1 MHLLRFGGAIYDRGT
16 TRLANLG
23 RTFTKFF
30 GSPLFLILPLV
41 LDEAKISFR
50 LISSN
55 SLAGDGLFYANV
67 YASFKT
73 VLQGRSLA
81 HREASGF
88 YRLKPLAFAVVA
100 LKNKLSS
107 AVAKLKKSPAKPVP
121 AKKAPAKKAPAKKA
135 PAKKLPAKKAPAKK
149 APAKKA
155 PVKKAPAKKE
165 SVKKAPVR
173 PTLAKPTLAKPTLA
187 KPPVKKAPAKKPE
200 AEIIK
205 GAHKTALTSSTA
217 KGGATTISVYKP
229 EVEASDVVVV
239 EEKRL
244 VLPPPIRKPK
254 PGKKAPSLKPI
265 KAAPAPFV
273 IEGEEN
279 WTATELKAIR
289 AELAKDLI
297 RLKKELAEIESEMD
311 DLIEASGV
319 GAGDDQADA
328 GAKTF
333 EREHE
338 ISLVYNARD
347 MVLQTERALERI
359 DTKTYGRCEDCGNAI
374 GKARLQVFPR
384 ATLCMLCKQ
393 KEERR

>member
-1 MHLLRFGGAIYDRGT
+1 M
-16 TRLANLG
+16 
-23 RTFTKFF
+23 
-30 GSPLFLILPLV
+30 
-41 LDEAKISFR
+41 
-50 LISSN
+50 
-55 SLAGDGLFYANV
+55 
-67 YASFKT
+67 
-73 VLQGRSLA
+73 
-81 HREASGF
+81 
-88 YRLKPLAFAVVA
+88 A
-100 LKNKLSS
+100 LKKKLSS
-107 AVAKLKKSPAKPVP
+107 AVAKLKKKPAATKPVAKKAPAKKAPTKKAPAKKVP
-121 AKKAPAKKAPAKKA
+121 PKKAPAKKAPAKPA
-135 PAKKLPAKKAPAKK
+135 PA
-149 APAKKA
+149 
-155 PVKKAPAKKE
+155 
-165 SVKKAPVR
+165 KKAPVR
-173 PTLAKPTLAKPTLA
+173 PTLAKKPL
-187 KPPVKKAPAKKPE
+187 PKKP
-200 AEIIK
+200 AAQIIK

-244 VLPPPIRKPK
+244 VLPPPVRTPK
-254 PGKKAPSLKPI
+254 PGKKAPALKPI

-273 IEGEEN
+273 IAGEEN

-289 AELAKDLI
+289 SELAKDLV
-297 RLKKELAEIESEMD
+297 RLKKELEEIESEMD